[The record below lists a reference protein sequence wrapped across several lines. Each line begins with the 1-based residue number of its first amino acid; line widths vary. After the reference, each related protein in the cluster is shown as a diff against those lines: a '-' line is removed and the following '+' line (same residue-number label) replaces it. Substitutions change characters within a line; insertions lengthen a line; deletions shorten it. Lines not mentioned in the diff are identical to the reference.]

1 MAFQPIDL
9 QVNIQN
15 IASVADQRAAEARE
29 TEQAKRNQFRD
40 RIHERRLK
48 ENTTD
53 ETGEEPGN
61 REVGEEQEPS
71 TPPLRQSGIE
81 AGESQPPQVAS
92 AASEPEKGNHFDI
105 IT

>member
-15 IASVADQRAAEARE
+15 IASVADQRASETRE
-29 TEQAKRNQFRD
+29 SEQAKRNQFRD
-40 RIHERRLK
+40 RIQERRLK

-61 REVGEEQEPS
+61 RAVGEEQ
-71 TPPLRQSGIE
+71 QSSRSRL
-81 AGESQPPQVAS
+81 ESRSSVEGDSPKEGRTHP
-92 AASEPEKGNHFDI
+92 SEPQKGNHFDI